1 MNFKNPALSI
11 AMALTFLTAS
21 SGIAQETG
29 QESIT
34 RATINT
40 PMPGMKA
47 AYEEGVKKHQQ
58 WHKEHNDTWTVNVWQ
73 ITSGPRTGDY
83 VHVTSG
89 HQWGDFDLSRY
100 DSKAHGID
108 ANANQGK
115 FVASTERRFWK
126 RLPELSTIQENGG
139 PAPMVRVIFMEVKPG
154 KDALLTSAIKRMR
167 EARAKSDRIREGFFY
182 SSVNSGSRG
191 IYMLVLP
198 QKNWGDMAPGGN
210 RTRAILNEVYGH
222 SESQLIM
229 SRFFEAI
236 EKPTSSVIYV
246 YRPDLSY
253 IPAK

>member
-34 RATINT
+34 RASIHT

-58 WHKEHNDTWTVNVWQ
+58 WHKEHNDTWTFNVWQ

-100 DSKAHGID
+100 DC
-108 ANANQGK
+108 
-115 FVASTERRFWK
+115 VAVPDSSGGVLLVCSTGCVDRG
-126 RLPELSTIQENGG
+126 LPCVSTG
-139 PAPMVRVIFMEVKPG
+139 
-154 KDALLTSAIKRMR
+154 TSAAALEPAIG
-167 EARAKSDRIREGFFY
+167 A
-182 SSVNSGSRG
+182 SGITG
-191 IYMLVLP
+191 
-198 QKNWGDMAPGGN
+198 
-210 RTRAILNEVYGH
+210 
-222 SESQLIM
+222 
-229 SRFFEAI
+229 
-236 EKPTSSVIYV
+236 
-246 YRPDLSY
+246 
-253 IPAK
+253 

>member
-1 MNFKNPALSI
+1 MNFKLLVLSI

-29 QESIT
+29 RESIT
-34 RATINT
+34 RASIHT

-47 AYEEGVKKHQQ
+47 AYEEGVKKHHQ
-58 WHKEHNDTWTVNVWQ
+58 WHKEHNDTWTFNVWQ

-100 DSKAHGID
+100 DSKAHGMD
-108 ANANQGK
+108 ANANIWK
-115 FVASTERRFWK
+115 VRASTETRFWK

-154 KDALLTSAIKRMR
+154 KGSLLTSAIKRMR
-167 EARAKSDRIREGFFY
+167 EARAKSDRIREGYFY

-191 IYMLVLP
+191 TYMLVVP
-198 QKNWGDMAPGGN
+198 QKNWADLAQAGS
-210 RTRAILNEVYGH
+210 TRAVLNEVYGH
-222 SESQLIM
+222 NESQLIM
-229 SRFFEAI
+229 SSFSEAL
-236 EKPTSSVIYV
+236 ENPTSSAIYV